1 MMRITECRH
10 WAGLLSEEHMKGFY
24 AAVGLAGMAA
34 LVGCGSDI
42 AEGPVAYPAE
52 DGSYFQVFDVDGTEV
67 IEIARVRKGSVA
79 STRGELP
86 AGAGVSLTTGNLHV
100 VFEGCG
106 RYQLFGT
113 HPSSNPAGM
122 KSPVIHLIPKRHEC
136 KSKKKHAAMG
146 GLTAVESEREFV
158 QIGL

>member
-1 MMRITECRH
+1 
-10 WAGLLSEEHMKGFY
+10 MKGFY

-52 DGSYFQVFDVDGTEV
+52 DGNYFQVFDVDGREV
-67 IEIARVRKGSVA
+67 IEIARVRKASVA

-122 KSPVIHLIPKRHEC
+122 KSPVIHLIPKTHEG
-136 KSKKKHAAMG
+136 SKCAIYPMPDSAKR
-146 GLTAVESEREFV
+146 VE
-158 QIGL
+158 